1 MFSIFRSLKSRNYRL
16 YFIGQSLS
24 LTGTWMQGVAMGW
37 LVYRLTG
44 SPLMLGLVAFASQI
58 PGFFLTTVGGVLA
71 DRYNRHRILILTQ
84 SLSMLQA
91 TLLAVLV
98 LTGRV
103 EFWHL
108 MVLGLLIGTI
118 NAFDMPTRHA
128 FVVEML
134 DDRQDI
140 GNALALN
147 SSMINAARLIGPS
160 IAGILIASVGEG
172 ICFLINA
179 VSFLAVITSL
189 LLMKITP
196 VIKAPDSTTVW
207 QQMKTGFSY
216 VFGFAPVKYLI
227 TLLAFV
233 GLVGMPYGTLLPIFA
248 KDILHGSSRTLGFLM
263 GATGI
268 GALAGVVFLARRKT
282 VLGLGKVIV
291 MASLVFGLGLMG
303 LALSTV
309 FWLSLVFMLLIG
321 FGMMVQWVSCNTI
334 LQTMVEDD
342 MRGRVMSFYVLS
354 FLGVTPP
361 GNLLAGAAAGWIGAD
376 YTLLISSLLC
386 VAAAFFFARKL
397 PAMRQMVRPIYLR
410 KGILTESHT
419 NT

>member
-44 SPLMLGLVAFASQI
+44 SPWMLGLVAFASQI

-91 TLLAVLV
+91 TLLAILV

-128 FVVEML
+128 FVVELL

-147 SSMINAARLIGPS
+147 SSMINASRLIGPS

-179 VSFLAVITSL
+179 VSFLAVISAL
-189 LLMKITP
+189 LLMKIDP
-196 VIKAPDSTTVW
+196 FIKPSDSATAW

-282 VLGLGKVIV
+282 VLGLGKIIV

-309 FWLSLVFMLLIG
+309 FWLSLAFMLLIG

-376 YTLLISSLLC
+376 YTLLISGLLC

-410 KGILTESHT
+410 KGILTEVSKA
-419 NT
+419 

>member
-1 MFSIFRSLKSRNYRL
+1 MFSIFRSLKYRNYRL

-24 LTGTWMQGVAMGW
+24 LTGTWMQSVAMGW

-44 SPLMLGLVAFASQI
+44 SAWMLGLVAFASQI

-91 TLLAVLV
+91 TLLAILV
-98 LTGRV
+98 LTGRM
-103 EFWHL
+103 EIWHL
-108 MVLGLLIGTI
+108 MVLGLFLGTI

-128 FVVEML
+128 FVVELL

-147 SSMINAARLIGPS
+147 SSMINVSRLIGPS
-160 IAGILIASVGEG
+160 IAGILIATVGEG
-172 ICFLINA
+172 ICFLLNA
-179 VSFLAVITSL
+179 VSFLAVISSL

-196 VIKAPDSTTVW
+196 VVKPPDSTTVW

-233 GLVGMPYGTLLPIFA
+233 GLVGMPYATLLPIFA
-248 KDILHGSSRTLGFLM
+248 KDILHGNSRTLGFLM
-263 GATGI
+263 GASGI
-268 GALAGVVFLARRKT
+268 GALGGVVFLARRKT

-291 MASLVFGLGLMG
+291 MASSLFGLGLIG
-303 LALSTV
+303 LAVSTV
-309 FWLSLVFMLLIG
+309 FWLSLVFMLIIG

-361 GNLLAGAAAGWIGAD
+361 GNLLAGSAAGWIGAN
-376 YTLLISSLLC
+376 YTLLTAGVLCLL
-386 VAAAFFFARKL
+386 AALLFARKL
-397 PAMRQMVRPIYLR
+397 PAMRQMVRPIYIR
-410 KGILTESHT
+410 KGILPEVSKA
-419 NT
+419 